1 MHEIAAN
8 ELSILVVLAFA
19 IFVSPYLAKFTRI
32 PIAPIEIIF
41 GIILGYFGFIGQSAT
56 FKLVAEVGF
65 FYLMF
70 LAGTEIDIRALIKT
84 DKQVLRL
91 ALLYISILYIVAGIA
106 GVWSNA
112 IFLTFVVVPVM
123 SVGVLSTLFKEYG
136 KNEPWLNTAMIA
148 GGIGEVISIALLTLM
163 SAYIEFGSSAEL
175 FSSIYYLIL
184 FIALCVFGFKGLEVL
199 FWWYPNIKILLM
211 PHDDKAEKDIRLS
224 MALFFSTVAVMI
236 YLNLEIV
243 LGAFIAGSF
252 IATFFNHKKD
262 LPHKLGSFGFGF
274 LVPIFFVYIG
284 TTVDL
289 GYLFMPGV
297 LDNAIKLMIFMT
309 IVRVAAS
316 LIFIKRFGLYDSILF
331 GLSLSM
337 PLTLL
342 VAVATVAYNAGNIPK
357 ELYFAFIIASIFE
370 VIISMVLIKF
380 TNYLKFRLK

>member
-1 MHEIAAN
+1 
-8 ELSILVVLAFA
+8 VL
-19 IFVSPYLAKFTRI
+19 
-32 PIAPIEIIF
+32 
-41 GIILGYFGFIGQSAT
+41 
-56 FKLVAEVGF
+56 
-65 FYLMF
+65 
-70 LAGTEIDIRALIKT
+70 
-84 DKQVLRL
+84 
-91 ALLYISILYIVAGIA
+91 
-106 GVWSNA
+106 
-112 IFLTFVVVPVM
+112 
-123 SVGVLSTLFKEYG
+123 
-136 KNEPWLNTAMIA
+136 
-148 GGIGEVISIALLTLM
+148 
-163 SAYIEFGSSAEL
+163 
-175 FSSIYYLIL
+175 
-184 FIALCVFGFKGLEVL
+184 GFKGLEIL
-199 FWWYPNIKILLM
+199 FWWYPNIKIMLM

-342 VAVATVAYNAGNIPK
+342 VAVATVAYNASNIPK

-370 VIISMVLIKF
+370 VIISMILIKF

>member
-1 MHEIAAN
+1 MQHSAIN
-8 ELSILVVLAFA
+8 ELSILLVLAFA

-84 DKQVLRL
+84 DRQVLRL
-91 ALLYISILYIVAGIA
+91 ALLYISILYIVAGVA

-184 FIALCVFGFKGLEVL
+184 FIIM
-199 FWWYPNIKILLM
+199 W
-211 PHDDKAEKDIRLS
+211 H
-224 MALFFSTVAVMI
+224 
-236 YLNLEIV
+236 
-243 LGAFIAGSF
+243 
-252 IATFFNHKKD
+252 
-262 LPHKLGSFGFGF
+262 
-274 LVPIFFVYIG
+274 
-284 TTVDL
+284 
-289 GYLFMPGV
+289 
-297 LDNAIKLMIFMT
+297 
-309 IVRVAAS
+309 
-316 LIFIKRFGLYDSILF
+316 
-331 GLSLSM
+331 
-337 PLTLL
+337 
-342 VAVATVAYNAGNIPK
+342 
-357 ELYFAFIIASIFE
+357 
-370 VIISMVLIKF
+370 
-380 TNYLKFRLK
+380 